1 MGMEA
6 FGSGFPAIDTVCRGV
21 LEGDN
26 VVWRT
31 GPSETYREVS
41 RQLLRRARQL
51 GRPAVY
57 FRFSSGEP
65 LFGRDELRQLGGV
78 YRDLHPEQGFEQFLT
93 GVHGSIREF
102 GGDAAYVFDS
112 LSNLRDTSFSDG
124 MIAAFFRLTCPFL
137 RKVGAVAYFCLEWGI
152 HSAKAIDPIRKTTQV
167 WVDCY
172 LFEGTSYL
180 QAIKTRED
188 QP

>member
-1 MGMEA
+1 
-6 FGSGFPAIDTVCRGV
+6 
-21 LEGDN
+21 
-26 VVWRT
+26 
-31 GPSETYREVS
+31 
-41 RQLLRRARQL
+41 
-51 GRPAVY
+51 
-57 FRFSSGEP
+57 
-65 LFGRDELRQLGGV
+65 
-78 YRDLHPEQGFEQFLT
+78 LHPEQGFEQFLT

-188 QP
+188 QPQLHNGTLFRWRGGDSPADPVRNSAME